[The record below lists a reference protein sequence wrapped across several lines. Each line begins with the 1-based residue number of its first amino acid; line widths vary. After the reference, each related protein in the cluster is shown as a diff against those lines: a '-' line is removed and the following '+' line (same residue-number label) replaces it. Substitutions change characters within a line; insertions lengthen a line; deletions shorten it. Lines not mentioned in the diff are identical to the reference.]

1 MIGTPTKVADP
12 YGLLSPERS
21 QNPYPFY
28 ARLLREAPVHFSEPW
43 GTWVVTR
50 YADVNAAFRDMRL
63 SSVRTGMYSQ
73 GMPEEVARKME
84 PLARNMASWLLFH
97 DAPSHTRL
105 RSLINK
111 AFTPRMVEA
120 LRPRIR
126 SMVEEL
132 LDAVAGKERMEVI
145 SELANP
151 LPVIVIGDMLGLPR
165 EDWYRLKQ
173 WSDKLAS
180 LIGTGRPTPEQ
191 VEGAL
196 GAILE
201 FEDYFRPLIA
211 RRRTQPG
218 SDLLSALVQAEEQ
231 GNLLTEQEVLST
243 CTLVLFAGHET
254 TTNLIGNG
262 LLALLRHPEQWEL
275 LRGSPELLPDAVE
288 ELLRYDSPV
297 QFTNRMAAVDLEFGG
312 HTLRKGDLVML
323 MIAAANRDPSQFQ
336 EPDRL
341 DVRRKELRH
350 QSLGMGPHYCVGAA
364 LARVEAQEAFAALLR
379 RFPRMQVAPGVTP
392 EWVDNVGFRGLRSL
406 PVALG
411 PAAGI
416 P

>member
-1 MIGTPTKVADP
+1 MLSMPMEVADP
-12 YGLLSPERS
+12 YGLLSPERM

-28 ARLLREAPVHFSEPW
+28 ARLLREAPVHFSQPW
-43 GTWVVTR
+43 GAWVVTR

-63 SSVRTGMYSQ
+63 SSVRTGMFST
-73 GMPEEVARKME
+73 GMPEEVIRKLAPM
-84 PLARNMASWLLFH
+84 ARNMESWLLFH
-97 DAPSHTRL
+97 DAPAHTRL

-126 SMVEEL
+126 ALVEQL
-132 LDAVAGKERMEVI
+132 LDAAKGKERMELI

-151 LPVIVIGDMLGLPR
+151 LPVIVIGEMFGLPGQ
-165 EDWYRLKQ
+165 DWYRLKQ
-173 WSDKLAS
+173 WSDKLAA
-180 LIGTGRPTPEQ
+180 LIGTGRPTLAE

-196 GAILE
+196 GAIIE
-201 FEDYFRPLIA
+201 FEDYFRPLLSQ
-211 RRRTQPG
+211 RRAQPG
-218 SDLLSALVQAEEQ
+218 NDLLSALVRAEEQ

-262 LLALLRHPEQWEL
+262 LLALLCHPEQWEL

-297 QFTNRMAAVDLEFGG
+297 QFTNRIAAVDLEFGG
-312 HTLRKGDLVML
+312 HTFRKGDRVML
-323 MIAAANRDPSQFQ
+323 MMAAANRDPSQFRD
-336 EPDRL
+336 PDRL
-341 DVRRKELRH
+341 DVRREELRH

-364 LARVEAQEAFAALLR
+364 LARVEAQEAFAALMR
-379 RFPRMQVAPGVTP
+379 RFPRMQVAPGVSP
-392 EWVDNVGFRGLRSL
+392 EWADNMGFRGLRSL
-406 PVALG
+406 PVVLG
-411 PAAGI
+411 SSAGGS
-416 P
+416 

>member
-1 MIGTPTKVADP
+1 MLRTPMEVADP

-43 GTWVVTR
+43 GTWVITR
-50 YADVNAAFRDMRL
+50 HADVNAAFRDMRL
-63 SSVRTGMYSQ
+63 SSARTGMYSQ
-73 GMPEEVARKME
+73 EMPEEIVRKLE
-84 PLARNMASWLLFH
+84 PMARNMGSWLLFH
-97 DAPSHTRL
+97 DAPAHTRL

-120 LRPRIR
+120 LRPRIQAL
-126 SMVEEL
+126 VEEL
-132 LDAVAGKERMEVI
+132 LDAARGKERMEVI

-151 LPVIVIGDMLGLPR
+151 LPVIVIGEMLGLPR
-165 EDWYRLKQ
+165 QDWRKLKQ
-173 WSDKLAS
+173 WSDKLAA
-180 LIGTGRPTPEQ
+180 LIGTGRPTLAE

-201 FEDYFRPLIA
+201 FEDYFRPLLA
-211 RRRTQPG
+211 QRRIQPG
-218 SDLLSALVQAEEQ
+218 PDLLSALAQAEEQ

-275 LRGSPELLPDAVE
+275 LRGAPELLPDAVE

-297 QFTNRMAAVDLEFGG
+297 QFTNRMAAVDLELGG
-312 HTLRKGDLVML
+312 HTLRKGDRVML
-323 MIAAANRDPSQFQ
+323 LIAAANRDPAQFQ
-336 EPDRL
+336 DPDRL

-364 LARVEAQEAFAALLR
+364 LARVEAQETFAALMR
-379 RFPRMQVAPGVTP
+379 RFPRMQVAPGVSP
-392 EWVDNVGFRGLRSL
+392 EWADNVGFRGLKSL
-406 PVALG
+406 PVVLG
-411 PAAGI
+411 PKA
-416 P
+416 

>member
-1 MIGTPTKVADP
+1 MMGMPMEVADP

-50 YADVNAAFRDMRL
+50 YADVNAGFRDMRL

-73 GMPEEVARKME
+73 GMPEELVRKLE
-84 PLARNMASWLLFH
+84 PMGRNMASWLLFH

-120 LRPRIR
+120 LRPRIQAL
-126 SMVEEL
+126 VEEL
-132 LDAVAGKERMEVI
+132 LDAVRGKEQLEVI

-151 LPVIVIGDMLGLPR
+151 LPVIVIGEMLGLPR
-165 EDWYRLKQ
+165 EDRYRLKQ

-180 LIGTGRPTPEQ
+180 LIGTGRPTLVE

-218 SDLLSALVQAEEQ
+218 NDLLSALVQAEEQ
-231 GNLLTEQEVLST
+231 GNLLSEQEVLST

-262 LLALLRHPEQWEL
+262 LLALLRHPDQWEL
-275 LRGSPELLPDAVE
+275 LRGAPELLPDAVE

-297 QFTNRMAAVDLEFGG
+297 QFTNRMAAVDMEFGG
-312 HTLRKGDLVML
+312 HTFRKGDRVML
-323 MIAAANRDPSQFQ
+323 MIAAANRDPAQFS

-350 QSLGMGPHYCVGAA
+350 QSFGMGPHYCVGAA
-364 LARVEAQEAFAALLR
+364 LGRVEAQETFAALLR
-379 RFPRMQVAPGVTP
+379 RFPRMQVAPGASP
-392 EWVDNVGFRGLRSL
+392 KWADNVGFRGLQSL
-406 PVALG
+406 PVVLE
-411 PAAGI
+411 PAA
-416 P
+416 